1 MTPLIEV
8 QDLHVAYIS
17 RAGKK
22 SLALAGISFDVR
34 PGETL
39 GVLGESGS
47 GKSTLAAAL
56 LRLLPGNGEIQRG
69 AVLFEGQDLL
79 RAEPRTLEP
88 IRRSPIALLFPNPSS
103 PLTPP

>member
-1 MTPLIEV
+1 MTPHLEV
-8 QDLHVAYIS
+8 HDLHVAYIS

-22 SLALAGISFDVR
+22 SLALAGINFDIR

-69 AVLFEGQDLL
+69 VVLFEGQDLL
-79 RAEPRTLEP
+79 RAEPRTLER
-88 IRRSPIALLFPNPSS
+88 IRGGRLALLFQETR
-103 PLTPP
+103 L